1 MGLAFFKEIPVFFSV
16 LLYFFYKAIMTGV
29 YKAFFQD
36 SSPMPDCP
44 SPVLTHPYRSTMSD
58 SRSHP
63 WKS

>member
-44 SPVLTHPYRSTMSD
+44 SSVLICP
-58 SRSHP
+58 
-63 WKS
+63 